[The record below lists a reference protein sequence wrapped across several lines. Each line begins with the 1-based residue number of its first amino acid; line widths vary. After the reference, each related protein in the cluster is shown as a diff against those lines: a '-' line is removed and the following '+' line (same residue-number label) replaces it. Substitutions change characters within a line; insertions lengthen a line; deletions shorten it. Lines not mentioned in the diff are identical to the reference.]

1 METNL
6 PTPMTA
12 RVYVDES
19 RVFLRF
25 IPVDPSLAALRPFSN
40 RPGRSSSLTA
50 PNGPAQQEV
59 ILMAWQEAGLN
70 PGDHQGTAF
79 PAKWMG

>member
-1 METNL
+1 VL
-6 PTPMTA
+6 
-12 RVYVDES
+12 
-19 RVFLRF
+19 
-25 IPVDPSLAALRPFSN
+25 IPAFFPCCNPSNPY

-79 PAKWMG
+79 PTKWMGSLIMFND